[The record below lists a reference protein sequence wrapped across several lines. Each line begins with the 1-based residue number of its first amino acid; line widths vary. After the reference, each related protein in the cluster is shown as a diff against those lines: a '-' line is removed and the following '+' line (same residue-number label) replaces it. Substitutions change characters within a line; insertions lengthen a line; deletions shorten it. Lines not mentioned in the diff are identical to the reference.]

1 MKKNDKSE
9 VIVGPSESMSK
20 SKKNTIDPEQMIEL
34 YGADA
39 IRLFIL
45 SDSPPEK
52 DVQWSDA
59 GVASANKF
67 LQKIWNLNFLISKRK
82 EKSVKEDKNKK
93 FVLGVNSLI
102 VKINDTI
109 ENFRFNVSVAHFH
122 ELFKYLRDNLENEI
136 SNGVLIDNQI
146 KFMKL
151 MLPFT
156 PHLANE
162 SLEFLNCKT
171 VNNWPDIDKQ
181 NVLDEIKMAVQ
192 VNGKT
197 RDIINIK
204 KNLEEKKIKEI
215 VFNSPRAVKHL
226 KDNKVIKKIFIKNKI
241 INYIVSN

>member
-1 MKKNDKSE
+1 M
-9 VIVGPSESMSK
+9 
-20 SKKNTIDPEQMIEL
+20 

-39 IRLFIL
+39 IRLLIL

-59 GVASANKF
+59 GVHP
-67 LQKIWNLNFLISKRK
+67 LIMQKIWNLNFLISKTK

-192 VNGKT
+192 VNGKQET
-197 RDIINIK
+197 LLI
-204 KNLEEKKIKEI
+204 
-215 VFNSPRAVKHL
+215 
-226 KDNKVIKKIFIKNKI
+226 
-241 INYIVSN
+241 